1 MANFEV
7 TKKSVETTATYENEK
22 YKANVNFQ
30 QNDEG
35 EVQSLS
41 MSLYKKSGEYAG
53 NANASKMAGGGE
65 LQYTFSSISQS
76 ILTEVTELVKA
87 VSDEIA
93 SYVVAESADKEVGE

>member
-7 TKKSVETTATYENEK
+7 TKKSVETTATYQNEN
-22 YKANVNFQ
+22 YKADVNFQ

-53 NANASKMAGGGE
+53 NANASKMAGGE

-76 ILTEVTELVKA
+76 ILTEITELVKA

>member
-53 NANASKMAGGGE
+53 NANASKMASGE

-76 ILTEVTELVKA
+76 ILTEITELVKA